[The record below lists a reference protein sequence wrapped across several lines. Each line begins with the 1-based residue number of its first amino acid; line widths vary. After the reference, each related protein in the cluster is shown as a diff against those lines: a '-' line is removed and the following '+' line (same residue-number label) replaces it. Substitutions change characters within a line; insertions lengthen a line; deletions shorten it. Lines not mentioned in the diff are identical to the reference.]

1 MQKITFTY
9 EDDIINPCWDNVFKS
24 VFTRDTLPSRG
35 ALRWLLSAYM
45 ALQLELVTV
54 TANEPPPTSLRDRQI
69 RFDISVKLTDG
80 QLGNVEMTTNP
91 DTYEAQRLEFH
102 VCKLF
107 TTQDIRGE
115 DKSYKDLKNTYQ
127 ISLLNK
133 PLFDD
138 EELIHRF
145 EYYDKEHNLSL
156 GGKTT
161 IITVELSKADRIV
174 SKPVAEM
181 SSAERW
187 SVFFRYVRDREKREL
202 INEIVEYEEGIAMA
216 SEVLLTVSRDE
227 AERAVLDHEYKNAL
241 DMQSLLVGAKREG
254 IAEGWEEG
262 YGQAREETAKLLRET
277 ARKMKARAYP
287 INDIAEDTGL
297 SIEEIEKL

>member
-1 MQKITFTY
+1 MKKITFTY

-35 ALRWLLSAYM
+35 ALRRLLSAYM

-69 RFDISVKLTDG
+69 RFDISVKLNNG

-91 DTYEAQRLEFH
+91 DTYEARRLEFH

-127 ISLLNK
+127 ISLLDK
-133 PLFDD
+133 HLFDD

-161 IITVELSKADRIV
+161 IITVELSKADRIAL
-174 SKPVAEM
+174 KPVVEM

-187 SVFFRYVRDREKREL
+187 SVFFRYVTDRGKREL

-254 IAEGWEEG
+254 LAEGYDKAKEED
-262 YGQAREETAKLLRET
+262 AKLLRET
-277 ARKMKARAYP
+277 ARKMKADRFSLEKIQEY
-287 INDIAEDTGL
+287 TGL
-297 SIEEIEKL
+297 SLTDIEQL